1 VTLRPKRPR
10 PVARRDDWFRPK
22 TLPHFD
28 PPLLSRNEA
37 LRVAS
42 DPEAVARHPFLPLI
56 SFTKTHRRFTAG
68 PDGRAVGRTKVRP
81 LAVCANRDA
90 TIFAYYAHLLRDKY
104 EGLLGP
110 LGIDAC
116 VVGYRKGS
124 SNIETA
130 RGAFAGIA
138 ARGRC
143 VALALDIDGFFD
155 SIPHAVL
162 KAGWARVLG
171 LPSGDDLPSDHY
183 ALFKALTR
191 YSKVDRDQCLERLRL
206 PHPRDDGLS
215 GLPKPLCAIGEFR
228 RLIRGGSGLPSLVA
242 RNRNPW
248 GIPQGTPLSP
258 VAANIAM
265 LDFDAAVAAELARCG
280 GFYRRYSDDILVVCD
295 LEDCDRLEKFVAS
308 ALEDHAPGLKLKGEK
323 AQRVRFFGGRTR
335 CQPAPLQYL
344 GFTFDG
350 RQVLLRASTLA
361 RQLRRLA
368 AAARWAKARHAMAR
382 AGKIEG
388 RPTIH
393 RKSLLTRFSHLG
405 ADNFHTGYAARS
417 GRAMGTRAIP
427 RQLRN
432 HMAFLAA
439 RLR

>member
-1 VTLRPKRPR
+1 MTLRPKRPR
-10 PVARRDDWFRPK
+10 PIARRDDWFRPK
-22 TLPHFD
+22 NLPHFD
-28 PPLLSRNEA
+28 PPLLSRKEA

-42 DPEAVARHPFLPLI
+42 DPDAVVRHAFLPLI
-56 SFTKTHRRFTAG
+56 SFSKTHRRFTSGA
-68 PDGRAVGRTKVRP
+68 DGQAVGRSKVRP

-90 TIFAYYAHLLRDKY
+90 SIFAYYAHLLRDRY

-130 RGAFAGIA
+130 RDAFAEIT
-138 ARGRC
+138 ARGRS

-155 SIPHAVL
+155 NIPHAVL

-171 LPSGDDLPSDHY
+171 RAGGDLPDDHY
-183 ALFKALTR
+183 ALFKALTQ
-191 YSKVDRDQCLERLRL
+191 YSKVDRDRCLERLGLAR
-206 PHPRDDGLS
+206 PRDDGLS
-215 GLPKPLCAIGEFR
+215 GLPKPLCSIGDFR
-228 RLIRGGSGLPSLVA
+228 RLVRGCKGLPSLVE
-242 RNRNPW
+242 RNRRPW

-265 LDFDAAVAAELARCG
+265 LGFDATVAAEAARVG
-280 GFYRRYSDDILVVCD
+280 AFFRRYSDDVLIVCD
-295 LEDCDRLEKFVAS
+295 PGDTDRLERFVGA
-308 ALEDHAPGLKLKGEK
+308 ALAYQAPGLRLKDEK
-323 AQRVRFFGGRTR
+323 AQRVQFLGARTR
-335 CQPAPLQYL
+335 CQSAPLQYL

-350 RQVLLRASTLA
+350 RQILLRASTLA
-361 RQLRRLA
+361 RQLRRVA
-368 AAARWAKARHAMAR
+368 TAARWAKARHAMAR

-388 RPTIH
+388 RPTLH
-393 RKSLLTRFSHLG
+393 RKSLLTRFTHLG

-417 GRAMGTRAIP
+417 GRVMGTRAIP